1 MSRLIG
7 EMKLE
12 LSSDDVSIEDVRTL
26 LQAIRDWEQKRR
38 AVDIFITL
46 DAPGMRNE
54 EMKFVLDNIDPPFK
68 HQEFIPL
75 IGSENHD

>member
-26 LQAIRDWEQKRR
+26 LQAIRDWE
-38 AVDIFITL
+38 
-46 DAPGMRNE
+46 
-54 EMKFVLDNIDPPFK
+54 
-68 HQEFIPL
+68 
-75 IGSENHD
+75 